1 MKDTPVKK
9 VLFII
14 TKSNFGGAQRY
25 VYDIATHLDKER
37 FVPVVALGG
46 TGEKHAPQGILQH
59 LLEEKNIRIHSVKHF
74 MRNMSFIQDVS
85 AFFELLR
92 ILKKERPD
100 VLHVTSSKAG
110 GLGALAGRV
119 AQVPTII
126 FTSHGLAYDEA
137 WRPLLQRAL
146 IWVSSWCTMM
156 LATTTIQISEDT
168 FKRARNMPL
177 LRKKIVLIHNGI
189 EQPQYMSRVEARTFL
204 DAQSLCS
211 EETLWIGALAEL
223 TPNKNLGILIEAL
236 ALLHADG
243 ISAHL
248 WLIGE
253 GEQHTELAQL
263 ARTRGLEA
271 YVHLTGY
278 LTNASCV
285 LKAFDVF
292 ALPSRKE
299 GLPYVLLEA
308 GYASLPVVVSS
319 IEGVSDIVTHEK
331 NGLMV
336 EATAQT
342 FAMALKRLLTNT
354 NQSTSL
360 GENLHQHVSNSFSVE
375 RMVQKTTELYK

>member
-137 WRPLLQRAL
+137 WRPLLQRA
-146 IWVSSWCTMM
+146 
-156 LATTTIQISEDT
+156 
-168 FKRARNMPL
+168 
-177 LRKKIVLIHNGI
+177 
-189 EQPQYMSRVEARTFL
+189 
-204 DAQSLCS
+204 
-211 EETLWIGALAEL
+211 
-223 TPNKNLGILIEAL
+223 
-236 ALLHADG
+236 
-243 ISAHL
+243 
-248 WLIGE
+248 
-253 GEQHTELAQL
+253 
-263 ARTRGLEA
+263 
-271 YVHLTGY
+271 
-278 LTNASCV
+278 
-285 LKAFDVF
+285 
-292 ALPSRKE
+292 
-299 GLPYVLLEA
+299 
-308 GYASLPVVVSS
+308 
-319 IEGVSDIVTHEK
+319 
-331 NGLMV
+331 
-336 EATAQT
+336 
-342 FAMALKRLLTNT
+342 
-354 NQSTSL
+354 
-360 GENLHQHVSNSFSVE
+360 
-375 RMVQKTTELYK
+375 